1 MIKFAWMSV
10 FLLAVLSLLPT
21 VGADQF
27 DDAIQSY
34 MDAQNI
40 RGAGVAYYNGVSVG
54 VT

>member
-1 MIKFAWMSV
+1 MF
-10 FLLAVLSLLPT
+10 FLPTLSLLPSIKT
-21 VGADQF
+21 DGF

-34 MDAQNI
+34 MDAQYI